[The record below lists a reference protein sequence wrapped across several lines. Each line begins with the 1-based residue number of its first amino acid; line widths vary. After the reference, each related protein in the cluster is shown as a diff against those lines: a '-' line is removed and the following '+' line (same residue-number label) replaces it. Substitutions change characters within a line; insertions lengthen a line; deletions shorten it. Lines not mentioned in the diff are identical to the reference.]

1 MPVPDSLDKKRE
13 EDDIFYL
20 TEDSIFSLFL
30 SNDTHCPKAVLISE
44 KLHFISV
51 KI

>member
-1 MPVPDSLDKKRE
+1 
-13 EDDIFYL
+13 
-20 TEDSIFSLFL
+20 L

-51 KI
+51 KIWAATNPSLIS